1 MNKRFSELQQQAHN
15 AAKVKGFW
23 DKERNVGESLMLVT
37 SELGEAIDAHQ
48 KGNFLD
54 HSKTSLKILVNN
66 INEESFC
73 KRFKAEV
80 KDTFEDEL
88 ADAVIRL
95 FDLAGGMQIDLERHI
110 IAKMRFNQSRPRL
123 HGKRY

>member
-1 MNKRFSELQQQAHN
+1 MRFRDLIESAHS
-15 AAKVKGFW
+15 ASKKKGFW

-48 KGNFLD
+48 KGKMFDSDNTD
-54 HSKTSLKILVNN
+54 LKILINN
-66 INEESFC
+66 ISAESFN
-73 KRFKAEV
+73 KRFKENV

-95 FDLAGGMQIDLERHI
+95 FDLAGGMGIDLEKHI